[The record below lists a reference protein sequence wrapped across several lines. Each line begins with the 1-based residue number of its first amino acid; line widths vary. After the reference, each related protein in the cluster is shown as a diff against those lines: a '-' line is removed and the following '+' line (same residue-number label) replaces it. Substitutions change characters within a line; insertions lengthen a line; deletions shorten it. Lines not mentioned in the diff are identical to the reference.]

1 MGIQDVAPA
10 FRNPPTFEDF
20 EAVKAYLKD
29 NINKIARSLQDIDFM
44 INGTLDV
51 NNIRAE
57 GIEARNIRAEA
68 ITTDKLSANAVS
80 AEKIQAGAITTE
92 KIQAGAVVADKID
105 VGELSA
111 ISANLGHIV
120 AGLIE
125 SVEIFGSYIATRRNA
140 FPRCEM
146 SATGNV
152 FGAYN
157 DANNHITIDP
167 NYGGS
172 PSLVFMQNNI
182 MRGRID
188 MSLGSLELYGLGSL
202 DIGSNGTIFVQSPR
216 VEFADWSNLYSRRL
230 GRTLADDL
238 TEIFLRLEALE
249 GGS

>member
-1 MGIQDVAPA
+1 MGIQDVAPS
-10 FRNPPTFEDF
+10 FRVPPTFRDLE
-20 EAVKAYLKD
+20 EVKAYLKD

-57 GIEARNIRAEA
+57 GIEARNIQAEA
-68 ITTDKLSANAVS
+68 ITTEKL
-80 AEKIQAGAITTE
+80 QAGSITTE

-125 SVEIFGSYIATRRNA
+125 SIEIYGSYIATRRNA
-140 FPRCEM
+140 YPRCEM

-152 FGAYN
+152 FGAFRDSGN
-157 DANNHITIDP
+157 SITIDP
-167 NYGGS
+167 DYGGS
-172 PSLVFMQNNI
+172 PTLVFMQNNI
-182 MRGRID
+182 FRGRID
-188 MSLGSLELYGLGSL
+188 MALGYLELYGSGALNLES
-202 DIGSNGTIFVQSPR
+202 SGTMYLNSPR
-216 VEFADWSNLYSRRL
+216 VQLEDWSNLYSNRL

-238 TEIFLRLEALE
+238 NEIFNRLEALD
-249 GGS
+249 GGGTTG

>member
-10 FRNPPTFEDF
+10 FRNPPTFQDLE
-20 EAVKAYLKD
+20 EVKSYLKD

-57 GIEARNIRAEA
+57 GIEARNIKAES
-68 ITTDKLSANAVS
+68 ITTEKL
-80 AEKIQAGAITTE
+80 QAGSITTE

-152 FGAYN
+152 FGAFN
-157 DANNHITIDP
+157 DANNSVVIEPD
-167 NYGGS
+167 YGGS
-172 PSLVFMQNNI
+172 PALRFTVTGVP
-182 MRGRID
+182 RGRIHNL
-188 MSLGSLELYGLGSL
+188 LGYPIFESYSSMEIRATNAIYIDASSVRFNNWDKLY
-202 DIGSNGTIFVQSPR
+202 
-216 VEFADWSNLYSRRL
+216 ADNP
-230 GRTLADDL
+230 GRTLGDEL
-238 TEIFLRLEALE
+238 REIFDRIEALE
-249 GGS
+249 GG

>member
-10 FRNPPTFEDF
+10 FRNPPTFQDLE
-20 EAVKAYLKD
+20 EVKSYLKD

-57 GIEARNIRAEA
+57 GIEARSIKAEA
-68 ITTDKLSANAVS
+68 ITTDKL
-80 AEKIQAGAITTE
+80 
-92 KIQAGAVVADKID
+92 QAGAVTADKIT

-125 SVEIFGSYIATRRNA
+125 SVEIFGAYIATRRNA

-157 DANNHITIDP
+157 DANNHIVIEP

-172 PSLVFMQNNI
+172 PAIRFTVASTP
-182 MRGRID
+182 RGRIHNLIGYPIFESD
-188 MSLGSLELYGLGSL
+188 SALGLQAAGAIYVNAAQMNFTNWDKLY
-202 DIGSNGTIFVQSPR
+202 
-216 VEFADWSNLYSRRL
+216 ADNP
-230 GRTLADDL
+230 GRTLGDEL
-238 TEIFLRLEALE
+238 REIFDRIEALE
-249 GGS
+249 GG

>member
-10 FRNPPTFEDF
+10 FRNPPTFNDF
-20 EAVKAYLKD
+20 GEVSAYLKD

-57 GIEARNIRAEA
+57 GIEARSIKAEA
-68 ITTDKLSANAVS
+68 ITTEKL
-80 AEKIQAGAITTE
+80 QAGSITTD

-152 FGAYN
+152 FGAFN

-172 PSLVFMQNNI
+172 PSLVFMQNGI
-182 MRGRID
+182 LRGRID
-188 MSLGSLELYGLGSL
+188 MVLGSLELYGLGAL
-202 DIGSNGTIFVQSPR
+202 DLGSSGTIFINTPR
-216 VEFADWSNLYSRRL
+216 MNFDNWDVLYANNP
-230 GRTLADDL
+230 GRTLGDEL
-238 TEIFLRLEALE
+238 REIFDRIEALE
-249 GGS
+249 GG

>member
-1 MGIQDVAPA
+1 MGIQNVAPS
-10 FRNPPTFEDF
+10 FNNPPTFSDLDE
-20 EAVKAYLKD
+20 VKKYLKD
-29 NINKIARSLQDIDFM
+29 AIGKVAMSLNEIDFM

-57 GIEARNIRAEA
+57 GIETQNLKAGSVI
-68 ITTDKLSANAVS
+68 
-80 AEKIQAGAITTE
+80 AEKIN
-92 KIQAGAVVADKID
+92 

-140 FPRCEM
+140 YPRCEM

-157 DANNHITIDP
+157 DANNHIVIEP

-172 PSLVFMQNNI
+172 PAIRFTVASTP
-182 MRGRID
+182 RGRIHNLIGYPIFESD
-188 MSLGSLELYGLGSL
+188 SALGLQAAGAIYVNAAQMNFTNWDKLY
-202 DIGSNGTIFVQSPR
+202 
-216 VEFADWSNLYSRRL
+216 ADNP
-230 GRTLADDL
+230 GRTLGD
-238 TEIFLRLEALE
+238 ELREAFDRIEALE
-249 GGS
+249 DR